1 MPSDCEFIFFY
12 TVHRE
17 QDKKKS
23 CVLHKR
29 KQRRT
34 LHVRWNHAPERLDYY
49 DCHDLQGSA
58 LSEHVVKGVGNQ
70 LLQEQ
75 AKAKLRPKEIVWVY
89 QQVCVCLN
97 HAPLP
102 LQGERSNTVL
112 L

>member
-1 MPSDCEFIFFY
+1 M
-12 TVHRE
+12 
-17 QDKKKS
+17 
-23 CVLHKR
+23 
-29 KQRRT
+29 
-34 LHVRWNHAPERLDYY
+34 RWNHAPERLDYY

-102 LQGERSNTVL
+102 LQGEGQIPYFFNSTERYCAVL
-112 L
+112 IGSWIW